1 MNTIL
6 KQFLL
11 VSSIYLFTPTVDAF
25 SLNDSLSK
33 GSAALSSAAQVKGDA
48 QQLVGQLQ
56 NQLGVTQTQAVGGSG
71 ALLQLAE
78 SQLGADSMDALS
90 DQVSGLSGLLGGGSS
105 LSKSLLSNI
114 SSMSGVQSAFSALG
128 MDPAMIEQFL
138 PIVLSFL
145 GDQGVGASL
154 LGQLQNLW
162 TPPA

>member
-56 NQLGVTQTQAVGGSG
+56 NQLGP
-71 ALLQLAE
+71 
-78 SQLGADSMDALS
+78 DSIGTLTN
-90 DQVSGLSGLLGGGSS
+90 QVSGLSGLLGGGSS